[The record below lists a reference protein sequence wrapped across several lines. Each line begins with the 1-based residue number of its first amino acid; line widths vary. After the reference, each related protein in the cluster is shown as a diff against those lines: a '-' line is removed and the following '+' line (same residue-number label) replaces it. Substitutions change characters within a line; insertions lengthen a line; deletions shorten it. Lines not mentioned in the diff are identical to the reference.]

1 MSLPVSPDLLCIIFH
16 GPWGFL
22 VDPNANTITAL
33 TPVIQGHTYYI
44 GEALPSA
51 PYSSNLD
58 PCGRYTFDTP
68 SPVSAWS
75 ASAGQARVLQT
86 VYSGGSIQPLAK
98 YCSFDLP
105 LTDLRPGR
113 QVQRY
118 GPTPDGS
125 GCWADNLLCRKT
137 MADSRLNRSSTS
149 QTTYLAVN
157 QILTY
162 NITERSRLNL
172 AGWSPASK
180 TGNIKLHV
188 VAQEPPGKQPAAGA
202 AHTHFGMMAG
212 LFGLDLDL
220 TDAAAALT
228 TWTLDPQ
235 LPPTVVPA
243 DLLDLGEPAADQT
256 APRASGAR
264 ALWGGKDSD
273 PEKNGEPLFI
283 YPNILICG
291 SNLVVTI

>member
-1 MSLPVSPDLLCIIFH
+1 MSPDLLCIIFH
-16 GPWGFL
+16 GPWGFF
-22 VDPNANTITAL
+22 VDTSAATVTAVS
-33 TPVIQGHTYYI
+33 PIIDDHVYYI
-44 GEALPSA
+44 GEAFPTA
-51 PYSSNLD
+51 PHSSNLD

-68 SPVSAWS
+68 SSVSAWS

-162 NITERSRLNL
+162 NITDRSLLNL

-180 TGNIKLHV
+180 TGNIKLHLF
-188 VAQEPPGKQPAAGA
+188 AQGPSESSPTPDAGP
-202 AHTHFGMMAG
+202 THFSMMAG

-220 TDAAAALT
+220 TAAAAALT

-243 DLLDLGEPAADQT
+243 DLLDLGEPPPHQ
-256 APRASGAR
+256 S
-264 ALWGGKDSD
+264 L
-273 PEKNGEPLFI
+273 I
-283 YPNILICG
+283 YPLVLLCGGNI
-291 SNLVVTI
+291 VVTKT